1 MIARENNKM
10 QFDKD
15 IEGKFSDIF
24 LKLREIDEKLIREII
39 KESLVLN
46 MGANELKILRKSLKG
61 Y

>member
-46 MGANELKILRKSLKG
+46 MEANELKILRKSLKG